1 MPMRGLPRIDLS
13 TRRSDRCGPEGQSSG
28 GLGQLVCHLGRL
40 SPCQATVS
48 PTSAE
53 GSGEGTGFG
62 MASAAAI

>member
-1 MPMRGLPRIDLS
+1 MVEGLREREPEDQFVRGIHHLNCVVARM
-13 TRRSDRCGPEGQSSG
+13 
-28 GLGQLVCHLGRL
+28 GQLVCHLGRL